1 MEAEQES
8 NSITSPNTIDQAQE
22 MSNIPQA
29 HDNLST
35 SSSSFASEQ
44 EATIPDIISPN

>member
-8 NSITSPNTIDQAQE
+8 NSLTYYSDTIDQTQE

-29 HDNLST
+29 HDSLSA
-35 SSSSFASEQ
+35 SSLTFASKRE
-44 EATIPDIISPN
+44 